1 MIHLQVSLYFSVQ
14 QLCSD
19 ALPVIRCKAVG
30 LAGVKFTHITRSL
43 GTESKYA
50 PIAAKM
56 WLRADNV
63 PESQKAI
70 RESIHHMSFT
80 KRIEF
85 GNYTLTFGD
94 TKVLLD
100 LIDSIV
106 EPSFRERRYVR
117 KITNK
122 GEYFFLDTK
131 IINLDLDDGTQTAA
145 IAGRIVKNTKLHRDQ
160 IYSDGEIIHDKK
172 ELETA
177 PSSIFVLLLENHRL
191 IFCREV
197 SGAPS
202 IQNFE
207 STSQSFLHSRH
218 KEFIASLLSQ
228 KEEELKSVPPRGT
241 KTALLREFPP
251 PDLRVTPLSDRESLE
266 GFIDRFKTIEQ
277 LTIKLLPTNHEEI
290 NNDDFWIDFSRR
302 NEQMQSSSTT
312 VRFVNNKDGL
322 KADEVVAQTSAA
334 TEMGNS
340 SVSLT
345 GHDDQGDLIKGN
357 NEDFTLTIEVGDLP
371 NSIEEAGVAMHKN
384 FLNLSR
390 RGFIVLPVLAAGIM
404 DRVRAFADRH
414 SP

>member
-1 MIHLQVSLYFSVQ
+1 MSESLQS
-14 QLCSD
+14 
-19 ALPVIRCKAVG
+19 
-30 LAGVKFTHITRSL
+30 
-43 GTESKYA
+43 
-50 PIAAKM
+50 
-56 WLRADNV
+56 
-63 PESQKAI
+63 
-70 RESIHHMSFT
+70 
-80 KRIEF
+80 
-85 GNYTLTFGD
+85 
-94 TKVLLD
+94 
-100 LIDSIV
+100 
-106 EPSFRERRYVR
+106 
-117 KITNK
+117 
-122 GEYFFLDTK
+122 
-131 IINLDLDDGTQTAA
+131 
-145 IAGRIVKNTKLHRDQ
+145 
-160 IYSDGEIIHDKK
+160 
-172 ELETA
+172 
-177 PSSIFVLLLENHRL
+177 FVLLLENHRL

-218 KEFIASLLSQ
+218 KEFIASLFSQ

-357 NEDFTLTIEVGDLP
+357 NEDFTLTVEVGDLP

-390 RGFIVLPVLAAGIM
+390 RGFIVLPALAAGIL